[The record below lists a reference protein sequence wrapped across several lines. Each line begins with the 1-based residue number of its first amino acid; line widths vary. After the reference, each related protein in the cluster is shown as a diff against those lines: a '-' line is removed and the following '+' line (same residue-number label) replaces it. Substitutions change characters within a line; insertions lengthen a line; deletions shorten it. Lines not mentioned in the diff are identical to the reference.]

1 MRANARAILIDALG
15 DAHRWLTELL
25 SDPRQTLESLASREG
40 KLRHREFVM
49 AAGEMTAVA
58 FTAFLIEALERMKAS
73 CRAGSLAYIR
83 RLLIHGARA
92 TVARVRSGQ
101 MKNAWLSG
109 LLSRRHFNVAT
120 VALANKTARVAWAVM
135 STEQAYRRAA

>member
-1 MRANARAILIDALG
+1 S
-15 DAHRWLTELL
+15 H
-25 SDPRQTLESLASREG
+25 
-40 KLRHREFVM
+40 
-49 AAGEMTAVA
+49 AAAVSAVA
-58 FTAFLIEALERMKAS
+58 GPYSPSEHYDATHYH
-73 CRAGSLAYIR
+73 GGYAYR
-83 RLLIHGARA
+83 GRYRSPGGYTYRGGLLIHGARA

-135 STEQAYRRAA
+135 STEQAC